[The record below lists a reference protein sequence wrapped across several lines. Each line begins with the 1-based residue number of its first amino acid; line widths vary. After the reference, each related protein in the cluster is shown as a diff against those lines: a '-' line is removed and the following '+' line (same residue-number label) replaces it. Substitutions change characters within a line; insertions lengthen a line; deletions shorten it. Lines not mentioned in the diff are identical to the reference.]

1 MAKFARSARNR
12 RGSMP
17 QQEQGAGGTPAL
29 PGDHSPL
36 EGESRKPS
44 RREKADAVGW
54 WRQAGESIFFI
65 INMDAQDAQ
74 DSQDETLV
82 QQEPARA
89 MIRFGLADALD

>member
-1 MAKFARSARNR
+1 MAMFARSARNR
-12 RGSMP
+12 RGGMP
-17 QQEQGAGGTPAL
+17 QQEQGAGETPAL

-36 EGESRKPS
+36 EGESQEPS

-54 WRQAGESIFFI
+54 WRQAGESIFFT
-65 INMDAQDAQ
+65 INIDAQ